1 MIRPDS
7 SHNNAIVH
15 RALLAVLLGA
25 ACGAAS
31 AASTE
36 RLTVGSAG
44 EESQAHSFVHSI
56 SADGRYVAFMSRAD
70 NLVAGDTNK
79 AMDVFVRDLETGL
92 TERVS
97 VSGDGTQG
105 NKGSRFPSI
114 SGDGRYVAFV
124 SDADNL
130 VAGDLNRRSDVFVHD
145 RSTGAT
151 TRVNISA
158 VGTEARFGHSHVA
171 AISDNGRFVAFS
183 SDATNLVA
191 DDKNQTSDI
200 FVRDLE
206 AQTTE
211 RISLSNGGVEANNAS
226 LQVAISSDGRIV
238 AFFSHASN
246 LVPDDGNDQPDVFVR
261 DRKTGKT
268 TRVSVAGDGKE
279 VPGVNGLELDISG
292 NGRFVGF
299 TSTAKLTPDDTN
311 GRPDVFVH
319 DRNTGTVER
328 ISVGRNGNQG
338 DGGSGAVSISTT
350 GRYVAFTSAAKN
362 LVSGDGNAVLDV
374 FVRDRVKGTTRRYSV
389 PDGGGEA
396 NRASLLGKI
405 SGNGG
410 VVAFTSVANNLVP
423 DDTNR
428 KADGFV
434 RTR

>member
-211 RISLSNGGVEANNAS
+211 RISLSNGGVDANNAS
-226 LQVAISSDGRIV
+226 LQVAIS
-238 AFFSHASN
+238 
-246 LVPDDGNDQPDVFVR
+246 NDQPDVFVR